1 MILPSKK
8 DKNNEIEER
17 YILCID
23 GGGMRG
29 IIPAVI
35 ISKLANKLKQFDE
48 NKPFYSYFDLICG
61 TSTGGLIALGLTTS
75 PLISNLKK
83 EEGEDTLVTYEEEV
97 LSFLDKLKGKKR
109 KKAIPPTLITR
120 GSDCSS
126 LLDFYKL
133 DGKSIFHS
141 ESRFFG
147 QLLKDKYEP
156 KHIENF
162 LFKTF
167 QNSKMNQCLVPTMV
181 VSYDA
186 AEGKPFSFRS
196 WDNNDFYVREA
207 ARATSAA
214 PTYFPPAT
222 IYDRNTN
229 KRRYLIDG
237 GIIANNPVLM
247 AYSEARQ
254 LYPNCKKFHILSLST
269 ASAEYSMQEIDIS
282 GGLMGWI
289 DPSKGAP
296 IQKIASTSQMQLA
309 SYIAQNI
316 SDVDYTRIHY
326 SLKGDSFKLDDTSTY
341 AINTLIDSAE
351 QLYRE
356 EEDKLI
362 KFINKMIKRK
372 DFSHVID
379 INKLDINENLK
390 LEINDIGITENIE
403 NIKKE
408 EDKKVENVK
417 QPKKKSFFSK
427 KQSDSPLSLNSEELS
442 NLLNEDTESKKPQN
456 DKYLEVLEKYGFN
469 EEDLK

>member
-8 DKNNEIEER
+8 NKNNEIEER

-29 IIPAVI
+29 IIPATI
-35 ISKLANKLKQFDE
+35 ISKLAIKLKEFEED
-48 NKPFYSYFDLICG
+48 KPFYSYFDLICG
-61 TSTGGLIALGLTTS
+61 TSTGGLIALGLSTS

-83 EEGEDTLVTYEEEV
+83 EEGEDTLVTYEEEI

-109 KKAIPPTLITR
+109 KKANAPTLITR
-120 GSDCSS
+120 GTDCSS
-126 LLDFYKL
+126 LLDFYKI

-162 LFKTF
+162 LYKTF

-196 WDNNDFYVREA
+196 WDKNDFYVREA

-214 PTYFPPAT
+214 PTYFPPA
-222 IYDRNTN
+222 IIFDRNTN

-247 AYSEARQ
+247 AYSDARQ
-254 LYPNCKKFHILSLST
+254 LYPNCKKFHILSIST

-282 GGLMGWI
+282 GGVMGWI

-309 SYIAQNI
+309 SYVAQNI

-362 KFINKMIKRK
+362 KFINKMIERK

-390 LEINDIGITENIE
+390 LEIDDISITENSKIEDKEDEKEIE
-403 NIKKE
+403 NIK
-408 EDKKVENVK
+408 
-417 QPKKKSFFSK
+417 QSKKKLFFSK
-427 KQSDSPLSLNSEELS
+427 KQSDSSLSLNSEELS
-442 NLLNEDTESKKPQN
+442 SLLNENTETIKPKN
-456 DKYLEVLEKYGFN
+456 EKYLEVLEKYGFN
-469 EEDLK
+469 DEDLK

>member
-8 DKNNEIEER
+8 NKNNEIEER

-29 IIPAVI
+29 IIPATI
-35 ISKLANKLKQFDE
+35 ISKLAIKLKEFEED
-48 NKPFYSYFDLICG
+48 KPFYSYFDLICG
-61 TSTGGLIALGLTTS
+61 TSTGGLIALGLSTS

-83 EEGEDTLVTYEEEV
+83 EEGEDTLVTYEEEI

-109 KKAIPPTLITR
+109 KKANAPTLITR
-120 GSDCSS
+120 GTDCSS
-126 LLDFYKL
+126 LLDFYKI

-162 LFKTF
+162 LYKTF

-196 WDNNDFYVREA
+196 WDKNDFYVREA

-214 PTYFPPAT
+214 PTYFPPA
-222 IYDRNTN
+222 IIFDRNTN

-247 AYSEARQ
+247 AYSDARQ
-254 LYPNCKKFHILSLST
+254 LYPNCKKFHILSIST
-269 ASAEYSMQEIDIS
+269 ASTEYSMQEIDIS
-282 GGLMGWI
+282 GGVMGWI

-309 SYIAQNI
+309 SYVAQNI

-362 KFINKMIKRK
+362 KFINKMIERK

-390 LEINDIGITENIE
+390 LEIDDISITENSKIEDKEDEKEIE
-403 NIKKE
+403 NIK
-408 EDKKVENVK
+408 
-417 QPKKKSFFSK
+417 QSKKKLFFSK
-427 KQSDSPLSLNSEELS
+427 KQSDSSLSLNSEELS
-442 NLLNEDTESKKPQN
+442 SLLNENTETIKPKN
-456 DKYLEVLEKYGFN
+456 EKYLEVLEKYGFN
-469 EEDLK
+469 DEDLK

>member
-8 DKNNEIEER
+8 NKNNEIEER

-29 IIPAVI
+29 IIPATI
-35 ISKLANKLKQFDE
+35 ISKLAIKLKEFEED
-48 NKPFYSYFDLICG
+48 KPFYSYFDLICG
-61 TSTGGLIALGLTTS
+61 TSTGGLIALGLSTS

-83 EEGEDTLVTYEEEV
+83 EEGEDTLVTYEEEI

-109 KKAIPPTLITR
+109 KKANAPTLITR
-120 GSDCSS
+120 GTDCSS
-126 LLDFYKL
+126 LLDFYKI

-162 LFKTF
+162 LYKTF

-196 WDNNDFYVREA
+196 WDKNDFYVREA

-214 PTYFPPAT
+214 PTYFPPAI

-247 AYSEARQ
+247 AYSDARQ
-254 LYPNCKKFHILSLST
+254 LYPNCKKFHILSIST

-282 GGLMGWI
+282 GGVMGWI

-309 SYIAQNI
+309 SYVAQNI

-362 KFINKMIKRK
+362 KFINKMIERK

-390 LEINDIGITENIE
+390 LEIDDISITENSKIEDKEDEKEIE
-403 NIKKE
+403 NIK
-408 EDKKVENVK
+408 
-417 QPKKKSFFSK
+417 QSKKKLFFSK
-427 KQSDSPLSLNSEELS
+427 KQSDSSLSLNSEELS
-442 NLLNEDTESKKPQN
+442 SLLNENTETIKPKN
-456 DKYLEVLEKYGFN
+456 EKYLEVLEKYGFN
-469 EEDLK
+469 DEDLK

>member
-83 EEGEDTLVTYEEEV
+83 EEGEDTLVTYEEEI
-97 LSFLDKLKGKKR
+97 LSFIDKLKGKKR
-109 KKAIPPTLITR
+109 KKANAPTLITR

-162 LFKTF
+162 LYKTF

-247 AYSEARQ
+247 AYSDARQ

-379 INKLDINENLK
+379 INKLDINENLN
-390 LEINDIGITENIE
+390 LEINDINITENNENEEEVREIE
-403 NIKKE
+403 NIK
-408 EDKKVENVK
+408 
-417 QPKKKSFFSK
+417 QTKKKTFFSK

-442 NLLNEDTESKKPQN
+442 SLLNENTETKKPQN